1 MELQTYMVA
10 VVYKVNVLLFISLY
24 VGSVSTHSN
33 QPIIN
38 IKLKIMRTTTYY
50 YNADGQQIKTH
61 SGEPRNAS
69 VFERNSADAV
79 RIFIGSNVFKKVN
92 GHWIGELYRNSN
104 GYQREVLERKQTQ
117 IHRVIEQ
124 VSEQYA
130 LSLIEAEA
138 ASLMTDARN
147 AIRWCR
153 QEDENDPDGRYWL
166 NAYAGAEVY
175 RLIVQNGRIVGSIPG
190 GYHNSRPLDSSVEAW
205 KHALEAAIAEKVTG
219 EYRLLKADGSGT
231 YFYLRNHDDAQYL
244 SVNEYDVPSVHGGT
258 HHNVE
263 VK

>member
-1 MELQTYMVA
+1 
-10 VVYKVNVLLFISLY
+10 
-24 VGSVSTHSN
+24 
-33 QPIIN
+33 
-38 IKLKIMRTTTYY
+38 MRTTTYY
-50 YNADGQQIKTH
+50 YNAEGKQVKAH

-79 RIFIGSNVFKKVN
+79 RIFIGSKVFKKVN
-92 GHWIGELYRNSN
+92 GRWVGEIYRNSN
-104 GYQREVLERKQTQ
+104 GYYREVLERKQTQ
-117 IHRVIEQ
+117 MHRVVEQ
-124 VSEQYA
+124 VRENEA
-130 LSLIEAEA
+130 ISLIEAESA
-138 ASLMTDARN
+138 QLMTAARE

-153 QEDENDPDGRYWL
+153 KEDDNDPEGRYWL

-190 GYHNSRPLDSSVEAW
+190 GYHNSRPLISNIEAW
-205 KHALEAAIAEKVTG
+205 MQALTSAIAEKVTG

-244 SVNEYDVPSVHGGT
+244 SVNEYDVPSVNGVT
-258 HHNVE
+258 HHNIE

>member
-50 YNADGQQIKTH
+50 YNAEGKQVKAH

-79 RIFIGSNVFKKVN
+79 RIFIGSKVFNKVN
-92 GHWIGELYRNSN
+92 GRWIGELYRNSN
-104 GYQREVLERKQTQ
+104 GYHREVLERKQTLM
-117 IHRVIEQ
+117 HRVVEQ
-124 VSEQYA
+124 VSEQEA
-130 LSLIEAEA
+130 LSLIESKS
-138 ASLMTDARN
+138 ASLMTEARN

-153 QEDENDPDGRYWL
+153 TEDENDKEGRYWL
-166 NAYAGAEVY
+166 NAYAGAGVY
-175 RLIVQNGRIVGSIPG
+175 RLIVQNGRIVGSITG
-190 GYHNSRPLDSSVEAW
+190 GFHDSRPLHSNIEAW

-231 YFYLRNHDDAQYL
+231 YFYLRNQEDAQYL
-244 SVNEYDVPSVHGGT
+244 SVKEYDVPSVNGVT

>member
-1 MELQTYMVA
+1 MW
-10 VVYKVNVLLFISLY
+10 VVYLP
-24 VGSVSTHSN
+24 TTN

-50 YNADGQQIKTH
+50 YNEDGKQIKKH
-61 SGEPRNAS
+61 SGEPRQAT

-79 RIFIGSNVFKKVN
+79 RILIGSKVFNKVN
-92 GHWIGELYRNSN
+92 GRWIGELYRSSN
-104 GYQREVLERKQTQ
+104 GYHRELLERKRTLM
-117 IHRVIEQ
+117 HRVVEQ
-124 VSEQYA
+124 VSEQEA
-130 LSLIEAEA
+130 ISLMEAEA

-153 QEDENDPDGRYWL
+153 KEDENDTEGRYWL

-190 GYHNSRPLDSSVEAW
+190 GYHNSRPLNSSADAW
-205 KHALEAAIAEKVTG
+205 MQALTAAIAEKVTG
-219 EYRLLKADGSGT
+219 EYRLINAYGSGT
-231 YFYLRNHDDAQYL
+231 YFYLRNHEDAKYL
-244 SVNEYDVPSVHGGT
+244 SVNEYDVPSIYGGN
-258 HHNVE
+258 HHNIE